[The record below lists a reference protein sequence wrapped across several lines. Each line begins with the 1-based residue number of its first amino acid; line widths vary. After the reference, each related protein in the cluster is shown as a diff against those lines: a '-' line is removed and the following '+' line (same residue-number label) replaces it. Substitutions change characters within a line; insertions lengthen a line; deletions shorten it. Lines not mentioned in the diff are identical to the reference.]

1 MGGID
6 VDNAL
11 MASLLTQIPDATQ
24 WAEHERNLFRF
35 NLERAKITLSTS
47 GVAQVALPRGGLLE
61 VSRAQFEAA
70 IMPLIERTREPVEL
84 CLRERHGE
92 IDHLL
97 MVGGSSKMPVIRR
110 FIKGIVGVEPSNAV
124 DAMTAVGEGAAIAAA
139 IMQGI
144 ITDLEFHVGTE
155 HALGTVV
162 HGDMCPPEGKFS
174 VLIPRNM
181 KYPAEASDKYT
192 ALVDY
197 AEQLILWVIEGDP
210 AKS

>member
-1 MGGID
+1 
-6 VDNAL
+6 

-110 FIKGIVGVEPSNAV
+110 FIKGIVGVEPTTPS
-124 DAMTAVGEGAAIAAA
+124 M
-139 IMQGI
+139 
-144 ITDLEFHVGTE
+144 
-155 HALGTVV
+155 
-162 HGDMCPPEGKFS
+162 
-174 VLIPRNM
+174 R
-181 KYPAEASDKYT
+181 
-192 ALVDY
+192 
-197 AEQLILWVIEGDP
+197 
-210 AKS
+210 